1 LAFHKEEQA
10 MFRLSKLAD
19 YGTVLLSYM
28 ARQPDRT
35 YSATELAAEIGIGV
49 PTASK
54 ILKLLTRHEL
64 VQSVRGIHGGYL
76 LARPA
81 EAISLGEVIEALDG
95 PINVT
100 ECGAGAGLCAR
111 ESECGVK
118 GNWRRLGKMIQQ
130 TLSDVSV
137 AEFARPDFRPTPAV
151 NQPAARSRR
160 S

>member
-1 LAFHKEEQA
+1 

-54 ILKLLTRHEL
+54 ILKLLARHEL

-81 EAISLGEVIEALDG
+81 ESISIAEVIEALDG

-100 ECGAGAGLCAR
+100 ECGAGLCAR

-118 GNWRRLGKMIQQ
+118 GNWRRLGRIIQQ

-137 AEFARPDFRPTPAV
+137 ADFARPDFRPPPAAAA
-151 NQPAARSRR
+151 PAARSRR